1 MIDNVS
7 SFFNYINIFCCPTAS
22 KLCFSMKIFNFL
34 DEDDNR
40 AEVDEDSDDIM
51 NEQLVSNLYM
61 SQRRKPTVI
70 DENVEED

>member
-1 MIDNVS
+1 
-7 SFFNYINIFCCPTAS
+7 
-22 KLCFSMKIFNFL
+22 MKIFNFL

-40 AEVDEDSDDIM
+40 AEVDDDSDDIM

-61 SQRRKPTVI
+61 SQRRKPAVI

>member
-7 SFFNYINIFCCPTAS
+7 SFFNYINIFCFPNAS

-40 AEVDEDSDDIM
+40 AEVDDDSDDIM

-61 SQRRKPTVI
+61 SQRRKPAVI